1 MSSLSRAIIKFWAEK
16 PLPNE
21 DVRSSQTPHS
31 CPEYW
36 HVEQPQIRK
45 EAELYESKSSA
56 KKASRLVKL
65 LIEVERAL
73 NSAEAAE
80 IASQFEGAVMAQY
93 MRDAGLRFLPSPP
106 PPPVPLP
113 ENVTDG
119 ETVSETAGKTNK
131 IPSASKEVAF
141 DYCDDTRKDQ
151 HQRLKSPGETE
162 SRGEGAE
169 VVEKGGAKEGNP
181 LEAFVLTVMGGC
193 EVQCL
198 VMVDDRDK
206 RLVVAVG
213 DALTGEA
220 LFASLFEEPAVVH
233 LASYGLMRE
242 TAYVN
247 RVAFQVAIPF
257 SIEVCL
263 LFCAFVSI

>member
-1 MSSLSRAIIKFWAEK
+1 M
-16 PLPNE
+16 
-21 DVRSSQTPHS
+21 
-31 CPEYW
+31 
-36 HVEQPQIRK
+36 
-45 EAELYESKSSA
+45 
-56 KKASRLVKL
+56 KL
-65 LIEVERAL
+65 LIEVEKAL

-80 IASQFEGAVMAQY
+80 IASQFEGAVMAQF

-106 PPPVPLP
+106 PPLPQLP
-113 ENVTDG
+113 ENVADG
-119 ETVSETAGKTNK
+119 ETVSETAGKTNM
-131 IPSASKEVAF
+131 IPGASREVDRQGRRRSMSAVRVPTGTDQRSPPSKEVAF
-141 DYCDDTRKDQ
+141 DYGDDTREDQ
-151 HQRLKSPGETE
+151 QRPKSSGETE
-162 SRGEGAE
+162 SRGEDTE
-169 VVEKGGAKEGNP
+169 VEEKGDATEGNP

-220 LFASLFEEPAVVH
+220 LFASLFEEPAVIR

-247 RVAFQVAIPF
+247 RVAFQVAISVSVKVF
-257 SIEVCL
+257 L
-263 LFCAFVSI
+263 LFVCSRVYPKVHV